1 MKKFKIKLLP
11 VMFVMAVLSV
21 AASAAVIFNMMEKS
35 GNSLLTSQPDVNV
48 PNYVGMTEEEAKSD
62 KDFSF
67 ETEYVYNADVEEGV
81 VISQKPKAPRLVKE
95 NSTVKLK
102 VSMGVL
108 TSEIP
113 ELEMYTKAQAEA
125 ILSEMDVN
133 VYIKKV
139 ADKELP
145 EGIVKGTDPQAGQF
159 VNSGDTVTVYV
170 TGAEKSTT
178 ATVPN
183 LIGKDIAEARRLI
196 VGSRLKIHKVDV
208 QNDQPAGTVV
218 WQNHGAGAQLPIGTP
233 LEIHVSNGEHD

>member
-1 MKKFKIKLLP
+1 
-11 VMFVMAVLSV
+11 MFVMAVLSV

-62 KDFSF
+62 KGFSF
-67 ETEYVYNADVEEGV
+67 ETEYVYNAEVEEGV

-102 VSMGVL
+102 VSLGVL

-113 ELEMYTKAQAEA
+113 ELEMYTKAQAEE
-125 ILSEMDVN
+125 ILREMDVN

-139 ADKELP
+139 SDKELP
-145 EGIVKGTDPQAGQF
+145 EGLVKGTDPQAGQL

-170 TGAEKSTT
+170 TGAVKSTT

-196 VGSRLKIHKVDV
+196 VGARLKIHKVDV
-208 QNDQPAGTVV
+208 QTDQPAGTVV